1 MKTIACLIL
10 SLVILSTSHAFAP
23 RLSVAVQRCS
33 TGRTLLWEGEEETKD
48 SATKESLEEKMKKW
62 EATEEEQKAAS
73 LGGVVPG
80 RADSFDLVLYILF
93 PFMVLSG
100 LAFAF
105 FPLIMDKIDVDSVGP
120 PPTF

>member
-1 MKTIACLIL
+1 MSSFVFLGCCVLKAN
-10 SLVILSTSHAFAP
+10 SFAP
-23 RLSVAVQRCS
+23 RPLAVHQRFS
-33 TGRTLLWEGEEETKD
+33 SPTVLHADQEEEPSLK
-48 SATKESLEEKMKKW
+48 KPSLEEKMATW

-80 RADSFDLVLYILF
+80 RSDGFDLALYILF

-105 FPLIMDKIDVDSVGP
+105 FPLIMDKIDVNSVGP
-120 PPTF
+120 PPTV